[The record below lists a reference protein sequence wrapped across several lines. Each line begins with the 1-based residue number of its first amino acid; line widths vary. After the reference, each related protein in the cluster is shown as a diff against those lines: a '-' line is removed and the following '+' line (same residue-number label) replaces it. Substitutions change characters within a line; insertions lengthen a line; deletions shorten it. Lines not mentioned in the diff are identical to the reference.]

1 MNNNFNNMN
10 FFYSANS
17 EAYQDAFLTWIFYNF
32 YNDNSLDQSDI
43 EVKNFSKF
51 MLKNL
56 VPLKNDDEIIT
67 EVEPDTQV
75 KNSDI
80 ILKITTTNNEYLV
93 IIEDKTGSSIHP
105 SKKTNKKKDNDYYPT
120 QLEKYYDKFLNDK
133 ALKRLYEKYFE
144 EGRVFLYYY
153 KNEFVTEYEE
163 RVIDGA
169 NDACEKLLRK
179 HYNDI
184 IDSQIKDLRKKEEKI
199 NKRIDYL
206 KDYPKK
212 TKPAIEKQQNEL
224 TEKIKELNNNKSII
238 DELESTRDKIIDN
251 KIEENYNKWTILGIN
266 KIYDLFRS
274 FINEGD
280 FKNLILKDYYQ
291 SIKFWHNQYEIN
303 EEKVLYEDNDPEFL
317 WNEQSQIWNSIFEKV
332 MKKVIK
338 ESPEKRYV
346 VNKYNGNYW
355 QGSLISDNNVTCLL
369 ISPRKIVKD
378 NNTVKIDITLNLR
391 NEKYNDEVPWKNKK
405 ERENHRVAIVEKLNK
420 SLGEGWVINQKPK
433 KDEDDDRNDTNL
445 LATYSVSVESSKA
458 TVDFLSDKAFNTTIK
473 DLKCIEEYTVNNQK
487 QKIFI

>member
-1 MNNNFNNMN
+1 MNNIFNNMN

-32 YNDNSLDQSDI
+32 KNNNSLKSDI

-51 MLKNL
+51 MLKKL
-56 VPLKNDDEIIT
+56 VKFKNNDEIIT
-67 EVEPDTQV
+67 EVDPDTQV

-80 ILKITTTNNEYLV
+80 ILNITTNKNKYLV

-105 SKKTNKKKDNDYYPT
+105 SNKENGESYQT
-120 QLEKYYDKFLNDK
+120 QLEKYYDIFMEMDK
-133 ALKRLYEKYFE
+133 YTNLFK

-153 KNEFVTEYEE
+153 KNEYVNNYEK
-163 RVIDGA
+163 RVVSGA
-169 NDACEKLLRK
+169 NSRLLKNVYVRKIKNCEK
-179 HYNDI
+179 
-184 IDSQIKDLRKKEEKI
+184 
-199 NKRIDYL
+199 
-206 KDYPKK
+206 
-212 TKPAIEKQQNEL
+212 AIEKAKKEIVKYNQDKGTNHHTAIKNRENTIKENEL
-224 TEKIKELNNNKSII
+224 KKNK
-238 DELESTRDKIIDN
+238 LESEYNDLESRGKTKSLCEWKIFGIDD
-251 KIEENYNKWTILGIN
+251 
-266 KIYDLFRS
+266 IYDLF
-274 FINEGD
+274 ED
-280 FKNLILKDYYQ
+280 FKKKNEIEEFDNIILRDYYH
-291 SIKFWHNQYEIN
+291 SIKFWHNQYEKI
-303 EEKVLYEDNDPEFL
+303 EEKVLYEDDDPEVCEFL

>member
-1 MNNNFNNMN
+1 MNNNFNSIN

-32 YNDNSLDQSDI
+32 YNDNSLEQSDI

-51 MLKNL
+51 MLKEL
-56 VPLKNDDEIIT
+56 VKLKNDDEIIT

-80 ILKITTTNNEYLV
+80 ILNITTNKNIYLV

-105 SKKTNKKKDNDYYPT
+105 SNKENGESYQT
-120 QLEKYYDKFLNDK
+120 QLEKYYDIFMEMDK
-133 ALKRLYEKYFE
+133 YTNLFK

-153 KNEFVTEYEE
+153 KNEYVNSYEK
-163 RVIDGA
+163 RVLAGA
-169 NDACEKLLRK
+169 NSRLLKNVYERKIKKCEKNIEDAKKDIEEANQDKGKDHHIKIKNREETIKENESQKNKLESE
-179 HYNDI
+179 YNDLE
-184 IDSQIKDLRKKEEKI
+184 SRG
-199 NKRIDYL
+199 
-206 KDYPKK
+206 K
-212 TKPAIEKQQNEL
+212 TKSLCEWEIFG
-224 TEKIKELNNNKSII
+224 I
-238 DELESTRDKIIDN
+238 DD
-251 KIEENYNKWTILGIN
+251 
-266 KIYDLFRS
+266 IYDLF
-274 FINEGD
+274 D
-280 FKNLILKDYYQ
+280 FFLKDNKIADFENIILRDYYQ
-291 SIKFWHNQYEIN
+291 SIKFWHEKYQEIEN
-303 EEKVLYEDNDPEFL
+303 NGKMLLYGDKPDFL
-317 WNEQSQIWNSIFEKV
+317 WEEQSQIWNSIFEKV

-338 ESPEKRYV
+338 ESSEKRYV

-391 NEKYNDEVPWKNKK
+391 NEKYNDEVPWRNKK

-458 TVDFLSDKAFNTTIK
+458 TVDFLSDAFNTTIK